1 MVYDAIHKDTKE
13 YNRYMMIN
21 KLVLVDIH
29 EAMDILATSL
39 TYAVMYVGA

>member
-1 MVYDAIHKDTKE
+1 MVYDAINNDTKE

-21 KLVLVDIH
+21 KLVLVNIH
-29 EAMDILATSL
+29 QAMDVLATSL